1 MRTYIIIVNYY
12 CHNYVF
18 KCLQSIEKNNCQKK
32 LKVLVVDNSANEVEF
47 AALKEVISE
56 KLNKNLDINVI
67 ETKNNLG
74 FAGGINYGL
83 SYIRLNELSS
93 DFYVWILNPDTKID
107 KNSLPE
113 LVKTF
118 NSKTHSVIGSI
129 IKNYSGNAVI
139 ATHGEF
145 NPKTGRIITRKNSK
159 LKSNFFY
166 PIGASLF
173 TSNFIL
179 KNLGDFDE
187 QYFLYFEELDFVL
200 KGLKKNLKPAV
211 AQNSFIYHSQGATT
225 KNKALGNKNLAM
237 LEFKANGLKKLY
249 ANHFP
254 KLEFSLKFALLFK
267 AFTLILKGEF
277 KGAIIFLKVL

>member
-12 CHNYVF
+12 CHNYVY
-18 KCLQSIEKNNCQKK
+18 KCLQSIEKNNCWKK

-47 AALKEVISE
+47 TELKKALSQNLI
-56 KLNKNLDINVI
+56 KNLDIEVI

-83 SYIRLNELSS
+83 SYIRSKELFP

-129 IKNYSGNAVI
+129 IKDYSGDAVI

-145 NPKTGRIITRKNSK
+145 NPMTGSIVTKKNITIG
-159 LKSNFFY
+159 SNYIY

-200 KGLKKNLKPAV
+200 KGLKKNLKPAI

-225 KNKALGNKNLAM
+225 NNKALGNKNLAM

-249 ANHFP
+249 AKHFP
-254 KLEFSLKFALLFK
+254 KLEFSLKIALLFK
-267 AFTLILKGEF
+267 AFTLTIKGEF

>member
-1 MRTYIIIVNYY
+1 MRTYIIIVNYF
-12 CHNYVF
+12 CHNYVL
-18 KCLQSIEKNNCQKK
+18 KCLESIEKNSCHKK
-32 LKVLVVDNSANEVEF
+32 LKILVVDNSANEVEF
-47 AALKEVISE
+47 IELNEILSE
-56 KLNKNLDINVI
+56 NLNKDLDIDVI
-67 ETKNNLG
+67 KTKINLG

-129 IKNYSGNAVI
+129 IKDYSGDAVI

-145 NPKTGRIITRKNSK
+145 NPKTGRIVIKVNSK
-159 LKSNFFY
+159 IRSNYFY

-173 TSNFIL
+173 TSNLIL
-179 KNLGDFDE
+179 KNLDDFDE

-225 KNKALGNKNLAM
+225 KNKALGKKNYVM
-237 LEFKANGLKKLY
+237 LEFQANGLKKLY
-249 ANHFP
+249 AKHFP
-254 KLEFSLKFALLFK
+254 KLDFSLRIGLLFK

-277 KGAIIFLKVL
+277 KGAIIYLKTL

>member
-1 MRTYIIIVNYY
+1 MITYIIIVNFF
-12 CHNYVF
+12 CQNYVL
-18 KCLQSIEKNNCQKK
+18 KCLESIVKNNYQKN
-32 LKVLVVDNSANEVEF
+32 LKVVVVDNSANELEF
-47 AALKEVISE
+47 IELKEVIFDN
-56 KLNKNLDINVI
+56 LNNDLNIDVI
-67 ETKNNLG
+67 KTKNNLG

-83 SYIRLNELSS
+83 SYIRLNELAK

-129 IKNYSGNAVI
+129 IKDYSGDSVI

-145 NPKTGRIITRKNSK
+145 NPKIGRIVTKINSK
-159 LKSNFFY
+159 ITSNYFY

-200 KGLKKNLKPAV
+200 KGLKKNLKPAI

-225 KNKALGNKNLAM
+225 KNKASGNKNLVM
-237 LEFKANGLKKLY
+237 LDFQANGLKKLY
-249 ANHFP
+249 AKHFP
-254 KLEFSLKFALLFK
+254 KLDFSLKIGLLFK
-267 AFTLILKGEF
+267 AFTLILKGKF
-277 KGAIIFLKVL
+277 KEAIIFLKVL